1 MEEKDALLKLQK
13 HFEAQFGNV
22 EGILPVQ
29 TQSSNEES
37 VNENEEE
44 SGNESLD
51 ESEKDSSGEEE
62 EEQETEWTPSSSSI
76 VRVSHQE
83 KEKPIVL
90 RAPGKNSFL
99 KKMPKLETEED
110 LKLKRRNELR
120 RRKSSRDG
128 EEDETPD
135 NEAENLK
142 NDVELQKLLRES
154 HLLHEVSSRTG
165 ETNLVAQGKVRQKAI
180 QQHIKELGGKEKEQ
194 KMPMIARKGMAQK
207 RKHIDGII
215 QKEARESGTVLAK
228 KAKQPKKQKKGFVPG
243 TFSLP
248 GKFVGGTLR
257 LPKSMAP

>member
-13 HFEAQFGNV
+13 HFETQFGNV

-37 VNENEEE
+37 ENENEE

-51 ESEKDSSGEEE
+51 ESEKSFLEENEEE
-62 EEQETEWTPSSSSI
+62 EWTPSSSASI
-76 VRVSHQE
+76 VRVSHQD
-83 KEKPIVL
+83 KEKPIVSS
-90 RAPGKNSFL
+90 APGKISFF

-110 LKLKRRNELR
+110 LHIKRRNELR
-120 RRKSSRDG
+120 RRKFSKDD
-128 EEDETPD
+128 EEGDTPD

-142 NDVELQKLLRES
+142 NDAELQKLLRES

-165 ETNLVAQGKVRQKAI
+165 ETNLVAQGKVRQKAV

-194 KMPMIARKGMAQK
+194 KMPMVARKGMTQK
-207 RKHIDGII
+207 RKHVDQII
-215 QKEARESGTVLAK
+215 EKEARESGTVLAK

-257 LPKSMAP
+257 LPKNMTS